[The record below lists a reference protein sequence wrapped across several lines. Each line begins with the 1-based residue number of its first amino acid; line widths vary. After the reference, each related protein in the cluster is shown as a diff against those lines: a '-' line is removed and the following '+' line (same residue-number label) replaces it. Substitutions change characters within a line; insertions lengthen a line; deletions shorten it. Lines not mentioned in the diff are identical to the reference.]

1 MTIYNELKKLAIK
14 MDVDVS
20 NTHNIMDIVRKMS
33 ARFGGDSNG
42 PAIADAVRHYAATV
56 EVQNTLRGL
65 TLDADISEETD
76 LLGKTVDELQT
87 GARVDGD
94 LIVATSLYAEDYTG
108 FSGDPEQQKGNY
120 IVVHAKVPDVENV
133 TIKVTTKTEDSVK
146 TVTLDEDGILVF
158 LIRNPK
164 HKNKVS
170 LTFTASAEGYADYS
184 RTYLLNA
191 VTCLKQGEEPPE
203 ETVEDTTEEETS
215 ETTGD

>member
-33 ARFGGDSNG
+33 ACFGGDSNG
-42 PAIADAVRHYAATV
+42 PAIVDAVRHYAATV
-56 EVQNTLRGL
+56 EVQGTLRGL

-76 LLGKTVDELQT
+76 LLGKTVNELQT

-108 FSGDPEQQKGNY
+108 FSNDPEEQEGNY
-120 IVVHAKVPDVENV
+120 IVVHAEVPDVEGV
-133 TIKVTTKTEDSVK
+133 TIKVTIKKEGSVK

-158 LIRNPK
+158 LIKNPK
-164 HKNKVS
+164 HKNKIS

-191 VTCLKQGEEPPE
+191 VACLKQGEESAA
-203 ETVEDTTEEETS
+203 DTTEEETS
-215 ETTGD
+215 ETTGE